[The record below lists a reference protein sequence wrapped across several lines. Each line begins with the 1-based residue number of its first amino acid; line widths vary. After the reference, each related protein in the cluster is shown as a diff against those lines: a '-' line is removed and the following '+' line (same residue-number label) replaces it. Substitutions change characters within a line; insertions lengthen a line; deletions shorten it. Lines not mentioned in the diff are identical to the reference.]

1 MPHDIITIVMLF
13 GVGLVA
19 GTINVIAGGGSMIT
33 LPVLIL
39 LGLPP
44 NVANGTNRVAILVQN
59 TGATW
64 SFRRLGLISGPWI
77 RLAVPPALVGVV
89 FGTWAALHVGDMA
102 FQRILALVMVVAAA
116 WIVWHPMTPRN
127 AADTLPPEGRRR
139 WLLSGIFCGVG
150 FYGGF
155 IQAGMGFIML
165 AVTSS
170 FGLDLI
176 RSNAVK
182 VTLVLV
188 FTPVALGIFA
198 YNGRVDWAAGITLAA
213 GSFLGALAGVRL
225 QVRKGQKW
233 VRGVVTATIVVFA
246 IRLLVAG

>member
-1 MPHDIITIVMLF
+1 
-13 GVGLVA
+13 
-19 GTINVIAGGGSMIT
+19 MIT

-44 NVANGTNRVAILVQN
+44 NVANGTNRVAILLQN

-64 SFRRLGLISGPWI
+64 SFHRLGLISGPWL

-102 FQRILALVMVVAAA
+102 FQRILAIVMVVAAA
-116 WIVWHPMTPRN
+116 WTVWHPMTPPV
-127 AADTLPPEGRRR
+127 AADTLPPKGRRR
-139 WLLSGIFCGVG
+139 WLLTGIFCGVG

-170 FGLDLI
+170 FGLNLI

-182 VTLVLV
+182 VTLVLA
-188 FTPVALGIFA
+188 FTPVALGMFA
-198 YNGRVDWAAGITLAA
+198 YNGRVDWATGFALAA
-213 GSFLGALAGVRL
+213 GSFLGALVGVRV
-225 QVRKGQKW
+225 QVLKGHRW
-233 VRGVVTATIVVFA
+233 VRGAVTLIVVAFA
-246 IRLLVAG
+246 IRLLVAA

>member
-1 MPHDIITIVMLF
+1 MTHDITTVLILF

-44 NVANGTNRVAILVQN
+44 NLANGTNRVAILVQN

-64 SFRRLGLISGPWI
+64 SFHRLGLTSVPWL
-77 RLAVPPALVGVV
+77 RLALPPALVGVA
-89 FGTWAALHVGDMA
+89 FGTWAALNVGDLA
-102 FQRILALVMVVAAA
+102 FQRILALVLVLAAG
-116 WIVWHPMTPRN
+116 WIFWRP
-127 AADTLPPEGRRR
+127 ADSVTGAKTFPPEGREL
-139 WLLSGIFCGVG
+139 WLLRLVFCGVG

-155 IQAGMGFIML
+155 IQAGLGFITL

-170 FGLDLI
+170 YGLDLI

-182 VTLVLV
+182 VSLVLM
-188 FTPVALGIFA
+188 FTPLALAIFA
-198 YNGRVDWAAGITLAA
+198 YNGRVDWATGFMLAA
-213 GSFLGALAGVRL
+213 GTFVGGLIGVRL
-225 QVRKGQKW
+225 QVLKGQKW
-233 VRGVVTATIVVFA
+233 VRGVLMVIVVAFA
-246 IRLLVAG
+246 IRLLVAA